1 MAFNRLASMLGATE
15 LTNTFWQELE
25 ETLIQADLGVSTSI
39 PLISELKRIS
49 YSEGLTTGD
58 QVFQQLRTLLIEHL
72 ESVSEQP
79 LDIRPLVVILVGV
92 NGSGKTT
99 TLARIAHRWQDSSH
113 VEITPLSPTML

>member
-39 PLISELKRIS
+39 PLINELKRIS
-49 YSEGLTTGD
+49 HSEGLTTGG
-58 QVFQQLRTLLIEHL
+58 QFFQQLRTLLIEHL
-72 ESVSEQP
+72 ESVLEQP
-79 LDIRPLVVILVGV
+79 LYVRPLVVILAGV

-99 TLARIAHRWQDSSH
+99 TLARIAHRRQDSGH
-113 VEITPLSPTML
+113 VEIIPLSPTTI